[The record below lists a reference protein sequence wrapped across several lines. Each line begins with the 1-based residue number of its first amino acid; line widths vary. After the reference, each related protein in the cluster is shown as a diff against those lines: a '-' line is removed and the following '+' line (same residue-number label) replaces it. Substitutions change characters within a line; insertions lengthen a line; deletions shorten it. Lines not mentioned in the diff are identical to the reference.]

1 LSISWPGKTQTLYA
15 KRTVFIK
22 AANGH
27 LNVIQRLFKEMN
39 ITTGLKRLSM
49 MKAIE
54 KGHLS
59 VVDYMLNVLEI
70 AQFGNSGL
78 EIAIKMATYT

>member
-1 LSISWPGKTQTLYA
+1 
-15 KRTVFIK
+15 
-22 AANGH
+22 
-27 LNVIQRLFKEMN
+27 MN